1 MSALFTLITHAG
13 PLGHS
18 DHTRNREA
26 STDMQ
31 VLDGLLTYSRLN
43 DPTFAHGDGPPP
55 THLKLGAEGKADVKD
70 GGNDQ
75 IIAELNDR
83 VSPSSTYLGLEAD
96 VQVLIAARSAHYVI
110 LVEGVEG
117 AKQDVL
123 STSVAGFAEGLQSL
137 A

>member
-1 MSALFTLITHAG
+1 MTTWTL
-13 PLGHS
+13 
-18 DHTRNREA
+18 
-26 STDMQ
+26 TDMQ
-31 VLDGLLTYSRLN
+31 LLDGLLTYSRLN

-55 THLKLGAEGKADVKD
+55 THLKLGEEGKADVKD

-75 IIAELNDR
+75 IIAELNGR
-83 VSPSSTYLGLEAD
+83 VRLPYFIGRPKLISK
-96 VQVLIAARSAHYVI
+96 VLIAARSAHYVI